1 MSCGDGRSLFPR
13 IDCNLFTFSISE
25 YIFILTAVIDI
36 QNRDIGIFPPCPD
49 FYQGCFF
56 YFAERFFLLIST
68 IIVAIPPPL
77 MSKAIIHGQTFALSP
92 VFGLVLESELPFP
105 LLFEADEV
113 PVSVRV
119 FTARRKRRQ
128 ADFATTRNA
137 RCSLS
142 ASTQKGS
149 QRRLT
154 QGKCRFPCCGV
165 SR

>member
-1 MSCGDGRSLFPR
+1 MFPR

-105 LLFEADEV
+105 LRPGFHRKAETETSGLCDDAQ
-113 PVSVRV
+113 RKV
-119 FTARRKRRQ
+119 FAFRKY
-128 ADFATTRNA
+128 T
-137 RCSLS
+137 
-142 ASTQKGS
+142 KG
-149 QRRLT
+149 
-154 QGKCRFPCCGV
+154 
-165 SR
+165 